1 MSTLPLL
8 FTLVRLAE
16 NRDFKRAVRLED
28 PEVLPAERSMRR
40 VPVRGSLV
48 AVLVVPAPAMGLA
61 WNPWLSLTPLSMG
74 LDCLFRGCVAARFG
88 RKRRVLLWRGHVEDR
103 PWELSWS
110 PAERSRPET
119 SPNSSAVT
127 PF

>member
-8 FTLVRLAE
+8 FTLVRLTE
-16 NRDFKRAVRLED
+16 NRDFEHALPLEN
-28 PEVLPAERSMRR
+28 PEVLPADHTRH

-48 AVLVVPAPAMGLA
+48 AVPVVPALAMGLA
-61 WNPWLSLTPLSMG
+61 WNPWLSLTPMSMA
-74 LDCLFRGCVAARFG
+74 LDCLVRGCVAARFE
-88 RKRRVLLWRGHVEDR
+88 RKRRVLLWRGQVEDR

-119 SPNSSAVT
+119 SSNSPTET
-127 PF
+127 PL